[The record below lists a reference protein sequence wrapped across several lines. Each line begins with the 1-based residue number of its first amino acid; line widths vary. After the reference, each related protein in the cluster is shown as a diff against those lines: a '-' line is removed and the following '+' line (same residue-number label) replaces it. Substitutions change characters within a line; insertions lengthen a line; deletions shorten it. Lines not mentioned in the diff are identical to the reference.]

1 MVNRNKI
8 ILYTKA
14 NKTKQTKLKQIK
26 RKQKK
31 NESLRYNR
39 NFRFLYITPEKTGI
53 S

>member
-14 NKTKQTKLKQIK
+14 NQTKA
-26 RKQKK
+26 KK
-31 NESLRYNR
+31 NESLRHNR